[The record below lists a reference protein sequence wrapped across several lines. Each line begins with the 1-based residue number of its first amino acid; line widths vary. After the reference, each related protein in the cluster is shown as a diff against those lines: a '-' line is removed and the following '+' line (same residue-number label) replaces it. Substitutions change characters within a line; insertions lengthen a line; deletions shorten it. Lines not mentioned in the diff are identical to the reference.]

1 MAAMTMGPILFE
13 PYLRPQI
20 WGGRALGERFGKR
33 LPTAD
38 AYGESWEVSGH
49 PHHVSV
55 VREGLLAGRRLTEL
69 VQTHSEDLFGAE
81 WSGGDFPLLVKLLD
95 CEQLLSVQ
103 VHPDD
108 ATAARLR
115 PGERGKTE
123 AWVVLEAA
131 PTAEIYAGLKPG
143 VSEEDFRR
151 HVREGTTGEC
161 LHRFRPK
168 AGDCIFIRAGTV
180 HTLGGGV
187 LVAEVQQSSDATFR
201 LFDWNRVGRDGRPR
215 PLHIEES
222 LASIDW
228 SAGPVQPARP
238 TPMDVDAPG
247 VRGEHLASCEFFRL
261 DRYEA
266 TGAFPNPHTGSMS
279 IWTTVE
285 GEAVLECDGARRT
298 FRRGE
303 TVLLPAACPAARWR
317 AASPSNSAQL
327 LSITLPTTA
336 SR

>member
-1 MAAMTMGPILFE
+1 MGPIVFE

-38 AYGESWEVSGH
+38 LYGESWEVSGH

-55 VREGLLAGRRLTEL
+55 VREGPFAGRRLTDL
-69 VQTHSEDLFGAE
+69 VQSHPADLFGAG
-81 WSGGDFPLLVKLLD
+81 WIGGDFPLLVKLLD

-131 PTAEIYAGLKPG
+131 PTAEIFAGLKPG
-143 VSEEDFRR
+143 VTEEEFRR
-151 HVREGTTGEC
+151 RIREGTTGEC

-168 AGDCIFIRAGTV
+168 AGDCVFIRAGTV

-201 LFDWNRVGRDGRPR
+201 LFDWNRVGQDGRPR

-228 SAGPVQPARP
+228 SAGPVQPMRP
-238 TPMDVDAPG
+238 IPLAGGAAG
-247 VRGEHLASCEFFRL
+247 VRGERLASCEFFRL
-261 DRYEA
+261 DRYVV
-266 TGAFPNPHTGSMS
+266 TGASPNPHTGSLS
-279 IWTTVE
+279 IWTVE
-285 GEAVLECDGARRT
+285 AGDAVLEYDGERRT
-298 FRRGE
+298 FQRGE
-303 TVLLPAACPAARWR
+303 TVLVPASCTEATWR
-317 AASPSNSAQL
+317 PGETSNSAHL
-327 LSITLPTTA
+327 LSITLPTA
-336 SR
+336 AGC